1 MEKPYNRTLVR
12 IILKISETPF
22 NHPRM
27 ITSKLHFQIDP
38 LLTYEIELYFF
49 ILFSESI
56 SSAIIPVMNISR
68 SIAHSG

>member
-22 NHPRM
+22 NHP
-27 ITSKLHFQIDP
+27 SKLHFQIDP
-38 LLTYEIELYFF
+38 LLTYDVELYFF

-56 SSAIIPVMNISR
+56 SSAIIPMMNISR